1 MDVAGERSAVH
12 RPVNKV
18 ENYIGSREDHAGVLI
33 NGMRVLHNAEGAD
46 ALFLSGGGLAAH

>member
-18 ENYIGSREDHAGVLI
+18 ENYIGSREDHAGVLV